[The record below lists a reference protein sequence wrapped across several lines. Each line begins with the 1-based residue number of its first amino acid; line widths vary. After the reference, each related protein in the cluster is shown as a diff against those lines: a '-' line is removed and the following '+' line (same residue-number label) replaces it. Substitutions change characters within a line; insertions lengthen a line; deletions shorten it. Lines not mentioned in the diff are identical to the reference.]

1 MGESVANSVLDAA
14 INKIKNA
21 TGLTAVLCSAQPAT
35 RTEAVTDL
43 AIADGSPGQCY
54 FALNT
59 PKDAFDEFFNETE
72 QEGKWVRS
80 GPNESL
86 DCYAYAEA
94 GRILLE
100 PDRKDRCWFGPLPRP
115 VWAQMVSLVDDEPD
129 AAPEP
134 EAEAQK
140 PAKPSLLDR
149 FDRLNSRG

>member
-1 MGESVANSVLDAA
+1 
-14 INKIKNA
+14 
-21 TGLTAVLCSAQPAT
+21 
-35 RTEAVTDL
+35 VTDL

-100 PDRKDRCWFGPLPRP
+100 PDRKDRLWRDPAKRP
-115 VWAQMVSLVDDEPD
+115 IWARPIDLSPDEPD
-129 AAPEP
+129 EAPEAP
-134 EAEAQK
+134 RPATPK
-140 PAKPSLLDR
+140 PAKRSILDR
-149 FDRLNSRG
+149 FDQLNAGRR